1 MQKDDWRE
9 ERRDRPEGLVLQYG
23 TCRFCGQVRQIE
35 TAAGWDQEQ
44 VDEAA
49 STSCSCPGAEDDRH
63 GKKIKV
69 KGHEAVDRQFHAIP
83 EGVREIIHSAVDL
96 IVTGEIKKLS
106 IDTGRKTKVSISATA
121 KGGIK
126 VERIE
131 NQKETE
137 EI

>member
-49 STSCSCPGAEDDRH
+49 STSCSCPGAEDYRH
-63 GKKIKV
+63 EKKDKGKRPR
-69 KGHEAVDRQFHAIP
+69 GSGPAILCDP
-83 EGVREIIHSAVDL
+83 
-96 IVTGEIKKLS
+96 
-106 IDTGRKTKVSISATA
+106 
-121 KGGIK
+121 GGSK
-126 VERIE
+126 RDHP
-131 NQKETE
+131 
-137 EI
+137 